1 MLPMLFRYD
10 FDSSEFSVVLS
21 WKIAG
26 RFLEGVMN
34 NPTFQGSL
42 EVIEAVPEE
51 QRWSLM
57 DIVRRRL
64 VQERMNEI
72 ARSIVGFSAARRRGG
87 HCDHYP

>member
-1 MLPMLFRYD
+1 MLFRYD
-10 FDSSEFSVVLS
+10 FDSSEFSVGLS

-26 RFLEGVMN
+26 RYLEGVMSH
-34 NPTFQGSL
+34 PTFQESL
-42 EVIEAVPEE
+42 EVIEVLPEE

-72 ARSIVGFSAARRRGG
+72 ARSIVSFSVARRRGS